1 MLNITHGREITAP
14 DRRSIDLSHD
24 PIDFGCEQNDF
35 DRHQND
41 VGYHQNDVGYHQ
53 NDVGYHQNDVGY
65 HQSDFDCRQ
74 NGFGHHQN
82 DVGYH
87 QNDFDCDQTD
97 SIAPIALS
105 VITTIL
111 TDKELPRFPPTGD
124 DLTSHP
130 DLNVERE
137 PERD

>member
-24 PIDFGCEQNDF
+24 PIDFGCDQNDF
-35 DRHQND
+35 DRH
-41 VGYHQNDVGYHQ
+41 
-53 NDVGYHQNDVGY
+53 
-65 HQSDFDCRQ
+65 
-74 NGFGHHQN
+74 
-82 DVGYH
+82 
-87 QNDFDCDQTD
+87 QTD

-111 TDKELPRFPPTGD
+111 TDKELPRFLPLGD
-124 DLTSHP
+124 DLTPYS

>member
-24 PIDFGCEQNDF
+24 PIDFGCDQNDF
-35 DRHQND
+35 DR
-41 VGYHQNDVGYHQ
+41 
-53 NDVGYHQNDVGY
+53 
-65 HQSDFDCRQ
+65 RQ
-74 NGFGHHQN
+74 NG
-82 DVGYH
+82 
-87 QNDFDCDQTD
+87 FDCDQTD